1 MDSSALCSCSELRQ
15 RIVDLEIQLENERK
29 RVAEATATSAHQAV
43 VIEGLK
49 QDADAEKQVSTSQ
62 ETSIPQSEQ
71 STVKLESQ
79 SLRSGLVSR
88 GVSPIPF
95 LSDSE
100 PFTPTGSRKRDRSQF
115 DSSNNNS
122 DTETW
127 ASVKRARL
135 SEDILGPNPGQFDPN
150 AINPVDPIN
159 GRPLTVPLARLPLPG
174 VKGAD
179 PQCANCGTKQTP
191 MWRRG
196 ANLEL
201 NCNACA
207 LYAKLHNCPRPCN
220 GTPTAPRPR
229 SRPSGGHDRKSGSKS
244 SKPLLIGGPCT
255 ACQTQTTPLWRKD
268 PMGRTLCNACG
279 LRRKTNPKEPI
290 RAAAATADSCAE
302 CRTQNTPMWRRDA
315 TGRLL
320 CNACGLRQKMYRAGR
335 HITFGGDV
343 ENAVPSPQ
351 PAVA

>member
-1 MDSSALCSCSELRQ
+1 MDSLKCSSCSDLLQ
-15 RIVDLEIQLENERK
+15 RIADLEIQLANERNQAAAAK
-29 RVAEATATSAHQAV
+29 ATAVQQAIVISA
-43 VIEGLK
+43 LK
-49 QDADAEKQVSTSQ
+49 RDIDAQNSAIDSSASLPGIPKSSPESKDQVSQAT
-62 ETSIPQSEQ
+62 QS
-71 STVKLESQ
+71 SY
-79 SLRSGLVSR
+79 VSR
-88 GVSPIPF
+88 AVSPIPF
-95 LSDSE
+95 LLETDAS
-100 PFTPTGSRKRDRSQF
+100 GSRKRHL
-115 DSSNNNS
+115 DSSNPNS
-122 DTETW
+122 DSEAW
-127 ASVKRARL
+127 GPIKRARY
-135 SEDILGPNPGQFDPN
+135 SEDSPSNGQLN
-150 AINPVDPIN
+150 AVNPVDPYN

-174 VKGAD
+174 VKGSD

-229 SRPSGGHDRKSGSKS
+229 SRPSGGSYDRKSGSKS
-244 SKPLLIGGPCT
+244 AKPLLIGGPCT

-268 PMGRTLCNACG
+268 AMGRTLCNACG

-290 RAAAATADSCAE
+290 RASAPVDCCAE
-302 CRTQNTPMWRRDA
+302 CRTTSTPMWRRDA

-335 HITFGGDV
+335 HITFGGDMG
-343 ENAVPSPQ
+343 NSPLPSMSPQ
-351 PAVA
+351 PTAVA